1 MNRFLTLGIGS
12 WIVWNCCISPAQAQ
26 SISYL
31 PCQPIVTGFNTTQQ
45 EDSVIVVGQR
55 SGYPY
60 VVAVPSQ
67 SRTTL
72 DAVRQCVPDAF
83 ITRSRLGP
91 YVHAGSFPTRAGAES
106 LSWFLRSRGLDS
118 RVVFTR

>member
-1 MNRFLTLGIGS
+1 MNRFLTLGVGS
-12 WIVWNCCISPAQAQ
+12 WIAWNCCLSLAQAQ

-45 EDSVIVVGQR
+45 DDVIVLGQR
-55 SGYPY
+55 NDYPY
-60 VVAVPSQ
+60 MVAVPSQ
-67 SRTTL
+67 SRGTL

-106 LSWFLRSRGLDS
+106 LAWFLRSRGLDS
-118 RVVFTR
+118 RVVYTR